1 MRAALHAAGTHT
13 THSFPPMTAA
23 KLNQHRW
30 SSSVTTENTKGADEM
45 IALVVEEP
53 TDVRNS
59 PNCLIPNCLPTEWAS
74 KS

>member
-30 SSSVTTENTKGADEM
+30 SSSMTTENTKGADEM
-45 IALVVEEP
+45 IALVVEE
-53 TDVRNS
+53 T
-59 PNCLIPNCLPTEWAS
+59 
-74 KS
+74 